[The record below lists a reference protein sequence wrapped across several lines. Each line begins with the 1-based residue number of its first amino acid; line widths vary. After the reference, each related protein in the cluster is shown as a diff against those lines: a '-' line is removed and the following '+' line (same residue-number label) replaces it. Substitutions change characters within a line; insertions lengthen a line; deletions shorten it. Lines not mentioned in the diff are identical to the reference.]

1 MEVFSTTKIALKD
14 LKGIFL
20 DNKGFNP
27 LMDLTAYTDID
38 DERISIHLYG
48 DMDNLDISLES
59 VSGFSESDILELITW
74 GKRFEELEISS
85 SDLETKLFNFRIT
98 L

>member
-1 MEVFSTTKIALKD
+1 MEVFSTTKIALKG
-14 LKGIFL
+14 LKGYISL

-27 LMDLTAYTDID
+27 LMDLTAYTDI

-59 VSGFSESDILELITW
+59 VSGFSESDIL
-74 GKRFEELEISS
+74 
-85 SDLETKLFNFRIT
+85 N
-98 L
+98 